1 MLTGCRRREIGELK
15 WSELDFDRGAM
26 TIAGARTKNHRP
38 LTLVLPQAAIG
49 LLRSISRREGN
60 DNVFD
65 GGAPGFT
72 AWSYATN
79 LLNARI
85 VVAKGKPLADWTLHD
100 LRRSAATHMAEEIGV
115 QPHII
120 EALLNHVSGHKRGVA
135 GIYNRARYDREI
147 ATALQLWSEHL
158 MAVVEGRKSKV
169 VPLRA

>member
-1 MLTGCRRREIGELK
+1 
-15 WSELDFDRGAM
+15 
-26 TIAGARTKNHRP
+26 
-38 LTLVLPQAAIG
+38 LPQAAIG
-49 LLRSISRREGN
+49 LLRSISRRESN

-85 VVAKGKPLADWTLHD
+85 VAAKGKPLADWTLHD

-115 QPHII
+115 PPHII

-147 ATALQLWSEHL
+147 ASALQLWSEHL
-158 MAVVEGRKSKV
+158 AAIIEGRKSKV
-169 VPLRA
+169 VSLRSA

>member
-1 MLTGCRRREIGELK
+1 
-15 WSELDFDRGAM
+15 M
-26 TIAGARTKNHRP
+26 TIAGARTKNHRA
-38 LTLVLPQAAIG
+38 LTLTLPQVAID
-49 LLRSISRREGN
+49 LLRSISRPEGN
-60 DNVFD
+60 DNVFE

-85 VVAKGKPLADWTLHD
+85 VAAEGKPLADWTLHD
-100 LRRSAATHMAEEIGV
+100 LRRSAATHMADEIGV

-147 ATALQLWSEHL
+147 ASALLLWSEHL
-158 MAVVEGRKSKV
+158 AAIIEGRKSKV
-169 VPLRA
+169 LSLRSA